1 MLLRWV
7 AKLFA
12 LEPKA
17 NAIESGIIAALMFT
31 ALLASVLA
39 VSDSLAA
46 FYTNVLGDVVIGTR

>member
-17 NAIESGIIAALMFT
+17 NAIESGIIAALMVT

-46 FYTNVLGDVVIGTR
+46 FYTSVLGDVVIGTR

>member
-17 NAIESGIIAALMFT
+17 NAIELGIIAALVCT

-39 VSDSLAA
+39 VSDLLAA
-46 FYTNVLGDVVIGTR
+46 FYTTVLGEVVVGTR